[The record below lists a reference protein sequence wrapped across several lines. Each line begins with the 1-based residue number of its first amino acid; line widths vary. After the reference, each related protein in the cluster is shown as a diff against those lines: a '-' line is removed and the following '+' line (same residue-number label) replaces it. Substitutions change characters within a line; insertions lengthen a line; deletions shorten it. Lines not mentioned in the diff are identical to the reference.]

1 MAAFLNQLKKLHT
14 VEAQLSAINYILFSY
29 TEDYFISPSVEKSIL
44 DELAAL
50 SAKSSDLLAMGYY
63 PSQEML
69 HETVKNIYGF
79 QEMDRV
85 PNLLAEEYAVG

>member
-1 MAAFLNQLKKLHT
+1 M
-14 VEAQLSAINYILFSY
+14 
-29 TEDYFISPSVEKSIL
+29 EKSIL